1 MVQLV
6 QYVGSLGT
14 HSYSHLTP
22 CWGLWAQIRWIR
34 VSMGCVCVCEFN
46 SDSWFVVSTPG
57 DCVSL
62 TYWIKKLYMYPVL
75 TIFVYLR
82 VFFVGLSNKRAEDS

>member
-1 MVQLV
+1 MIQL
-6 QYVGSLGT
+6 QSFNSMLGSLGT
-14 HSYSHLTP
+14 DKMDKSVY
-22 CWGLWAQIRWIR
+22 G
-34 VSMGCVCVCEFN
+34 VCVCVCVFN

>member
-1 MVQLV
+1 MIKLQSFNSML
-6 QYVGSLGT
+6 GSLGT
-14 HSYSHLTP
+14 DKMDKSVY
-22 CWGLWAQIRWIR
+22 G
-34 VSMGCVCVCEFN
+34 VCVCVCVFN
-46 SDSWFVVSTPG
+46 SDSWFVVSTLG
-57 DCVSL
+57 DCISY

>member
-1 MVQLV
+1 MIKLQSFNSML
-6 QYVGSLGT
+6 GSLGT
-14 HSYSHLTP
+14 DKMDKSVY
-22 CWGLWAQIRWIR
+22 G
-34 VSMGCVCVCEFN
+34 VCVCVCVFN

-82 VFFVGLSNKRAEDS
+82 VFCGVVKQKSRRELTSCGI

>member
-1 MVQLV
+1 MIKLQSFNSML
-6 QYVGSLGT
+6 GSLGT
-14 HSYSHLTP
+14 DKMDE
-22 CWGLWAQIRWIR
+22 R

-57 DCVSL
+57 DCVRY

-82 VFFVGLSNKRAEDS
+82 GFFFVGLSNKRAEES

>member
-1 MVQLV
+1 MIQL
-6 QYVGSLGT
+6 QSFNSMLADKMDK
-14 HSYSHLTP
+14 S
-22 CWGLWAQIRWIR
+22 
-34 VSMGCVCVCEFN
+34 VSMGCVCVCVFN

-57 DCVSL
+57 DCVSY

>member
-1 MVQLV
+1 MIQL
-6 QYVGSLGT
+6 QSFNSMLGSLGT
-14 HSYSHLTP
+14 DKMDKSVY
-22 CWGLWAQIRWIR
+22 G
-34 VSMGCVCVCEFN
+34 VCVCVCVFN

-62 TYWIKKLYMYPVL
+62 TYWINKLYMYPVL

-82 VFFVGLSNKRAEDS
+82 VVFFRFVKQKSRR

>member
-1 MVQLV
+1 MIQL
-6 QYVGSLGT
+6 QSFNSMLGSLGT
-14 HSYSHLTP
+14 DKMDK
-22 CWGLWAQIRWIR
+22 R
-34 VSMGCVCVCEFN
+34 VSMGCVCVCVFN